1 MNDNITTDDDNI
13 NLFINS
19 ITNFNNKK
27 TPFNLLIAYNSEKK
41 EYEINNDIEELTEEF
56 QNIIKSTINII
67 NENIKI
73 ENIFKY
79 DLYNILHIFFY
90 IITMLLYIYICFII
104 CVLLLLN
111 PMIVIFIILGY
122 IKLFYFLSYLNESF
136 KEKKIM
142 NNVKNTLNDENKKEI
157 NIKKTIKYKFGRE
170 GTWIELNIE
179 KPMRKI

>member
-1 MNDNITTDDDNI
+1 MNDNITDDDNI

-27 TPFNLLIAYNSEKK
+27 SPFNLLIAYNSEKK

-79 DLYNILHIFFY
+79 DLYNILHIFFILLPCCY
-90 IITMLLYIYICFII
+90 ILIF
-104 CVLLLLN
+104 VL
-111 PMIVIFIILGY
+111 
-122 IKLFYFLSYLNESF
+122 
-136 KEKKIM
+136 
-142 NNVKNTLNDENKKEI
+142 
-157 NIKKTIKYKFGRE
+157 
-170 GTWIELNIE
+170 
-179 KPMRKI
+179 